1 MNQHLPKKTKRLEFS
16 NKTKQQALIEQ
27 DFKCVDCETT
37 DQLEFD
43 HEVPDGLRKNNSLK
57 NCKLRCPECH
67 KRKTRKDQAD
77 ITRAKRLY
85 AKANN
90 LQKPKRKKIPTSANY
105 KWPKQKFRSN
115 KPPKALYKEKI

>member
-27 DFKCVDCETT
+27 DFKCVDCGATG
-37 DQLEFD
+37 QLEFD
-43 HEVPDGLRKNNSLK
+43 HQVPDGLRKNNSLK

-90 LQKPKRKKIPTSANY
+90 LQKDRKSVV
-105 KWPKQKFRSN
+105 
-115 KPPKALYKEKI
+115 